1 MPGRDR
7 TDIDPSFSTLRGRS
21 HLRRRRCRLH
31 RQPARCPHG
40 DNDLHV
46 DVAVDDNDIFIVDD
60 QHDVIDDDQ
69 HNEHDDGAGLNDQF
83 DIEHFH
89 DDHDRRGRVIG
100 TRTSEAT

>member
-1 MPGRDR
+1 LPPPPP
-7 TDIDPSFSTLRGRS
+7 TSTL
-21 HLRRRRCRLH
+21 
-31 RQPARCPHG
+31 PPHD
-40 DNDLHV
+40 DNDVHV
-46 DVAVDDNDIFIVDD
+46 DVAADDNDIFIVDD

-69 HNEHDDGAGLNDQF
+69 HIEHDDGAGLNDQF

>member
-1 MPGRDR
+1 MGGRTSAD
-7 TDIDPSFSTLRGRS
+7 
-21 HLRRRRCRLH
+21 
-31 RQPARCPHG
+31 
-40 DNDLHV
+40 
-46 DVAVDDNDIFIVDD
+46 DVAASTADQHAAPHDDNDIFIVDD

>member
-1 MPGRDR
+1 MRGRDR

-31 RQPARCPHG
+31 RQPARCPH
-40 DNDLHV
+40 
-46 DVAVDDNDIFIVDD
+46 DDNDIFIVDD

-83 DIEHFH
+83 AIEHFH